1 MFACLSVGALGSSRE
16 RTTSY
21 RSINT
26 PHTCRFRE
34 YPAVCE
40 RKWVFDIEDAM
51 RGVFS
56 HLSSD
61 LMGIFFLHC
70 SLMHSSKK
78 KKNNNQKTLCMNRM
92 WEIIHKLEDILILV
106 FLPHPTPYA
115 LFSTPFPHLA
125 FFSPATLSTPCTC
138 LAH

>member
-1 MFACLSVGALGSSRE
+1 MLGLCKREQMFACLCVGALGSSRE

-40 RKWVFDIEDAM
+40 RKWVFGILRMPCKA
-51 RGVFS
+51 FS
-56 HLSSD
+56 LTFPHILWV
-61 LMGIFFLHC
+61 FFLHC
-70 SLMHSSKK
+70 SLMQSSKT
-78 KKNNNQKTLCMNRM
+78 KNKRTLCMNRM

-115 LFSTPFPHLA
+115 LFSTHSLI
-125 FFSPATLSTPCTC
+125 
-138 LAH
+138 

>member
-40 RKWVFDIEDAM
+40 RKWVFDILRMPCE
-51 RGVFS
+51 VFS
-56 HLSSD
+56 LTFPQI
-61 LMGIFFLHC
+61 LRVFFFLHC

-78 KKNNNQKTLCMNRM
+78 KKQQPKNIMH
-92 WEIIHKLEDILILV
+92 E
-106 FLPHPTPYA
+106 
-115 LFSTPFPHLA
+115 
-125 FFSPATLSTPCTC
+125 
-138 LAH
+138 

>member
-61 LMGIFFLHC
+61 LMGIFFYIARLC
-70 SLMHSSKK
+70 TQAR
-78 KKNNNQKTLCMNRM
+78 KKNNNQK
-92 WEIIHKLEDILILV
+92 H
-106 FLPHPTPYA
+106 YA
-115 LFSTPFPHLA
+115 
-125 FFSPATLSTPCTC
+125 
-138 LAH
+138 

>member
-1 MFACLSVGALGSSRE
+1 
-16 RTTSY
+16 
-21 RSINT
+21 
-26 PHTCRFRE
+26 
-34 YPAVCE
+34 
-40 RKWVFDIEDAM
+40 M

-61 LMGIFFLHC
+61 LMGVFF
-70 SLMHSSKK
+70 SLLTYALKQE